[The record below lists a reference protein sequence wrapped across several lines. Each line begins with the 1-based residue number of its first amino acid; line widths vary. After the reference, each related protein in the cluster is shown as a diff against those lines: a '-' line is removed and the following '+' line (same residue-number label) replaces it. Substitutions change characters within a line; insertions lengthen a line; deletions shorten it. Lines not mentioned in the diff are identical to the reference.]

1 MGNIQSIQNALISIN
16 ETVFQDLCDSLLVST
31 NRDYTAFL
39 RTGSQ
44 VGKQKTRKG
53 TPDSCFRQ
61 RNGKFVFVEYSTNVT
76 DGVSKLIL
84 DIEKCL
90 DQSKTKI
97 STVDIAK
104 IILCFNF
111 NLKPDEIKSIDE
123 VLVGTGIELELYSL
137 DTLTLELSINYRNIA
152 HEYLNIPLDSGQV
165 VSIEQFIEEY
175 DKASKG
181 IATPLNNPFVHRE
194 NELKELSNYIA
205 EDDLVILSGSPG
217 VGKTKLAL
225 EAIRSFV
232 KDNITYN
239 AYCIS
244 YKHASL
250 IEDLNQYLH
259 QDKDFIL
266 FVDDAN
272 RIDSIGQ
279 VLGFYKS
286 QRKGHLKI
294 LMTVRDY
301 AYHAVEKCLGESK
314 FVSYSI
320 DKLTD
325 EHIIDIIKSEPFNIL
340 NNRYHREI
348 TRVAEGN
355 PRLAIMAALIAIEKQ
370 SLLAFHDSSD
380 LFERYFSTFINDEGE
395 FAECINIKILGLI
408 AFFYVLPY
416 KDKGFITPI
425 LDAFELGYDDFIEH
439 IDKLERLELIEIQ
452 YDHVKVPEQN
462 MSTYFFYKVFI
473 KEGLL
478 SFETLLKGYYK
489 NLKVRFRDC
498 IIPAN
503 NTFGYNNVITRIRPA
518 IKNYFDLINCDKE
531 TTLDFLSVFCVY
543 LQEEA
548 LGFLYNMI
556 IEMPESNVT
565 QTRICYVKEN
575 YLFKHDYVIEL
586 LGNLFYTHNNLKDF
600 IELSFEYVRK
610 QPCHFSEL
618 IDKINN
624 VLTFKTF
631 DADYGFDR
639 QRILYEVLIKGINQK
654 DIIYTK
660 AFYELSKTFLLF
672 QFEQTEAW
680 RNHSFSFYHY
690 PLPCNNFIK
699 NLRKD
704 IWYCLNTNYSEDVFT
719 LLKDYT
725 HQTLDVVKEIM
736 EYDMPFVCSIIE
748 NHLNPDSLIHCKYV
762 QELIRWYKR
771 NNIKSSDLEKLSRIY
786 TSQIY
791 EMYLKVSWDRLRDK
805 DCFQYDD
812 YNEYTKLKEKEIR
825 ESFVFEDKQDVDS
838 FYNDFISIVD
848 SENENNRSNYEKVL
862 DLIVVATLQNHFDLG
877 VYLLEVIIR
886 RNLIAYT
893 PYKAFEVALLTEEKA
908 DNLWSL
914 IHRNADVDCKV
925 AWEMSFYHYV
935 PDSLVCDKYIQGVKY
950 TILNWN
956 STRFLNLNSLKKF
969 FAADSNLL
977 NEVIEIIAQKDETQN
992 IYILEYDFKDIFLN
1006 LLGTNIELTKKIY
1019 IRQAIKQHHFD
1030 YKKEMLLNI
1039 LVKDS
1044 RFLIDY
1050 VDALYFNNLTKSKLD
1065 SDSVLNIV
1073 WNIDNSEKI
1082 LKEIFEKFHKNSPY
1096 SLNEHFCNS
1105 FFRNLTTEVKE
1116 LAGKFL
1122 LDYCRENYKDTN
1134 KMNLIVD
1141 ITRISM
1147 KEHYSRILLLYISLT
1162 QDKELFSK
1170 IHWCMN
1176 EGAYVGDV
1184 IISDIEAAKW
1194 SNVLSIVNKSD
1205 IGYKLIPIKQYI
1217 QSRIESCQRYAEQE
1231 RKYKY
1236 VESKY

>member
-1 MGNIQSIQNALISIN
+1 MGNIQSIQNALIAIN
-16 ETVFQDLCDSLLVST
+16 ETVFQDLCDSFLVSM
-31 NRDYTAFL
+31 NRNYSAYL
-39 RTGSQ
+39 RAGSQ

-53 TPDSCFRQ
+53 TPDSCFRL
-61 RNGKFVFVEYSTNVT
+61 RNGKYVFVEYSTNVT
-76 DGVSKLIL
+76 DGVSKLIKDL
-84 DIEKCL
+84 EKCI
-90 DQSKTKI
+90 DQSKTGI

-111 NLKPDEIKSIDE
+111 NLKPDEIISIGE
-123 VLVGTGIELELYSL
+123 VLDGTGIQLELYSL
-137 DTLTLELSINYRNIA
+137 DTLTLELSINHRNIA

-194 NELKELSNYIA
+194 NELKELSKYIA
-205 EDDLVILSGSPG
+205 EDDLVILSGTPG

-232 KDNITYN
+232 KDNITYS

-250 IEDLNQYLH
+250 IEDLSQYLH

-272 RIDSIGQ
+272 RIDCLGQ

-286 QRKGHLKI
+286 QRKGNLKI

-301 AYHAVEKCLGESK
+301 AYHTVEKCLGESK
-314 FVSYSI
+314 FVSYFI

-325 EHIIDIIKSEPFNIL
+325 EHIIDIIKSEPFHIL

-348 TRVAEGN
+348 TRVAKGN
-355 PRLAIMAALIAIEKQ
+355 PRLAIMAALVAIEKQ

-395 FAECINIKILGLI
+395 FAESINIRILGLI
-408 AFFYVLPY
+408 AFFYALPY
-416 KDKGFITPI
+416 KDKDIIIPI
-425 LDAFELGYDDFIEH
+425 LDAFELGYDDFIER
-439 IDKLERLELIEIQ
+439 IERLDRLELVEIQ
-452 YDHVKVPEQN
+452 YDYVKIPEQN
-462 MSTYFFYKVFI
+462 VSTYFFYKAFI
-473 KEGLL
+473 KKGFL
-478 SFETLLKGYYK
+478 SFETLLEGYFK
-489 NLKVRFRDC
+489 NQKTRLRDC
-498 IIPAN
+498 IISVN

-518 IKNYFDLINCDKE
+518 LKKYLGLINNDKE
-531 TTLDFLSVFCVY
+531 TTLDFLSVFDIY
-543 LQEEA
+543 LQEET

-556 IEMPESNVT
+556 VEMPESNFT
-565 QTRICYVKEN
+565 PTEICYVKED
-575 YLFKHDYVIEL
+575 YLFKHDCGLEL
-586 LGNLFYTHNNLKDF
+586 FGDLFYTHNNLKDF

-610 QPCHFSEL
+610 QPCYFSEL

-624 VLTFKTF
+624 TLTFKPF

-639 QRILYEVLIKGINQK
+639 QRILYDELFKGVNQK
-654 DIIYTK
+654 DVIYTK

-680 RNHSFSFYHY
+680 RNHSFSFYYY
-690 PLPCNNFIK
+690 PLPCNSVIK
-699 NLRKD
+699 DLRKN
-704 IWYCLNTNYSEDVFT
+704 IWDSLNTNYSEDVFI

-725 HQTLDVVKEIM
+725 HQTLDVVKELM
-736 EYDMPFVCSIIE
+736 EYDMPFVCSIIK
-748 NHLNPDSLIHCKYV
+748 NHLNPDSLTHCKYV

-771 NNIKSSDLEKLSRIY
+771 NDVTSSNLKELSKIY
-786 TSQIY
+786 TSRLY
-791 EMYLKVSWDRLRDK
+791 EMYLRLSWDKLRDK
-805 DCFQYDD
+805 DYFQYDD
-812 YNEYTKLKEKEIR
+812 YNEYTRLKEKETR
-825 ESFVFEDKQDVDS
+825 ESFVFENKQDVDS

-848 SENENNRSNYEKVL
+848 SENKNNRSNYEKVL

-877 VYLLEVIIR
+877 IYLLEVIIK
-886 RNLIAYT
+886 RNPIGYI

-925 AWEMSFYHYV
+925 AWEMSFYHHV
-935 PDSLVCDKYIQGVKY
+935 PNCLVCDKYIQGVKY
-950 TILNWN
+950 TISNWN

-977 NEVIEIIAQKDETQN
+977 NEVIEIIAQKDEAQN
-992 IYILEYDFKDIFLN
+992 IYISEYDFKDIVLNFL
-1006 LLGTNIELTKKIY
+1006 GVNIELAKRIY
-1019 IRQAIKQHHFD
+1019 IRQAIMQHHFD
-1030 YKKEMLLNI
+1030 YKKELLLNI

-1050 VDALYFNNLTKSKLD
+1050 VDALYFNNLTKSDLD
-1065 SDSVLNIV
+1065 SNSVLNIV
-1073 WNIDNSEKI
+1073 WNIDDSEKI
-1082 LKEIFEKFHKNSPY
+1082 LKEIFEKFHKNRPY
-1096 SLNEHFCNS
+1096 SLNKHFCNS
-1105 FFRNLTTEVKE
+1105 FFRDLSKE
-1116 LAGKFL
+1116 AKERAGNFL
-1122 LDYCRENYKDTN
+1122 LCYCSENYGDTD
-1134 KMNLIVD
+1134 KINLIVD
-1141 ITRISM
+1141 ITRVSM
-1147 KEHYSRILLLYISLT
+1147 SEYYNQVLLLYISLN
-1162 QDKELFSK
+1162 QDKEMFSK

-1176 EGAYVGDV
+1176 DGVYTGDV
-1184 IISDIEAAKW
+1184 IISDIDVAKW
-1194 SNVLSIVNKSD
+1194 SNLLSIVNKSD

-1217 QSRIESCQRYAEQE
+1217 QSQIESCQRYAEQE
-1231 RKYKY
+1231 RKYKF
-1236 VESKY
+1236 VMSKY